1 MKHVGEIICRPL
13 VTEKSTMQR
22 YQGSLYTFEVATGA
36 SKLEIADAVTKT
48 FGVKVLD
55 VRTSNVAGKLKRVRK
70 GTGWRNDW
78 KKAFVRLEE
87 GQTIERLE
95 GV

>member
-1 MKHVGEIICRPL
+1 
-13 VTEKSTMQR
+13 
-22 YQGSLYTFEVATGA
+22 
-36 SKLEIADAVTKT
+36 
-48 FGVKVLD
+48 
-55 VRTSNVAGKLKRVRK
+55 VRK